1 MCFGLHNVYAYLPRS
16 LALPIISLPSPHPP
30 RVLSFSLSHTH
41 TLPRGSSLAPPAVPG
56 FPVSTVSGHAGS
68 MILGT
73 LSGYVLTTCRSPPVV
88 HHLSFTP
95 PMCVGVC
102 SGPTHTSHHHHIPHG
117 SPQCGSLQWVGSPWF
132 AVGVVAVGGSP
143 RRWTAV
149 RPWSPQAVRHPESPP
164 PPPPPPRA
172 REGVRCAILVQPLH
186 PAGHRFP
193 PTVHI
198 HTQSTPV
205 GTINVAPYHPS
216 SWPSVCFDAPSL
228 LTRPHVTT
236 SRHPSLPP
244 HPIPPHSSF
253 PHPLHPFTLTSGP
266 HSSSCE
272 FPSMPVACLSGRVH
286 LYEGNDPGMT
296 RLPIYTLKLL
306 GCEIFFATSAVGSLR
321 ESSGPGSFVSGR

>member
-1 MCFGLHNVYAYLPRS
+1 MGCITYTLTSFLAHS
-16 LALPIISLPSPHPP
+16 LSLSSPYHRPTP
-30 RVLSFSLSHTH
+30 RVFSLSLSLTHTH
-41 TLPRGSSLAPPAVPG
+41 TPSGLLTRSTRSARVPRQHRQWPRRVHDPRHTQRVRS
-56 FPVSTVSGHAGS
+56 HH
-68 MILGT
+68 
-73 LSGYVLTTCRSPPVV
+73 LSFTTCRSPPVV
-88 HHLSFTP
+88 HTTYV
-95 PMCVGVC
+95 CVGMFG
-102 SGPTHTSHHHHIPHG
+102 SDAHIPPPSPHG

-172 REGVRCAILVQPLH
+172 REGLRCAILVQPLH

-216 SWPSVCFDAPSL
+216 SWPSVCVDAPSL

-253 PHPLHPFTLTSGP
+253 PHPRSPLTS
-266 HSSSCE
+266 HLS
-272 FPSMPVACLSGRVH
+272 PS
-286 LYEGNDPGMT
+286 
-296 RLPIYTLKLL
+296 LL
-306 GCEIFFATSAVGSLR
+306 V
-321 ESSGPGSFVSGR
+321 V